1 MANLSVSS
9 YIAQFS
15 SSDWTHQCLQNI
27 VAAGNQSIGYVGKE
41 GRPLPHFEPNET
53 WGIDRETCIKFCNST
68 AIPLVCMKSRRRGMG
83 LRKLRERQDFQFQTF
98 AGAFVNYLL
107 PWLGLIA
114 QLPTETESKNDGF
127 MSLCMAV
134 GSPALI
140 TYSLML
146 TIRNR
151 ALVREEFDVLRRHV
165 RDVQRMYRTFGQRLD
180 AIQYVLEEAQQVP
193 LRVSQEQGWF
203 SSLTVVARNE
213 PWWENLEGK
222 LKDTRRGRTLSLVF
236 QMGVAI
242 LAWILT
248 IIAAFVSSLGDI
260 STGLQISASNIWV
273 WMVSELSQ
281 HSSNLL
287 TTVQIPVI
295 LGWIRV
301 GTQQL
306 PKSIDKAL
314 ETENAF
320 LALGPPNVPDSTE
333 ENMYTES
340 KNQRGLVVVDKR
352 SSGLTP
358 QTRRTPQLPP
368 EEYQRIS
375 QFFNI
380 RGDEKRRGPAFN
392 YARTF
397 TYCHLIR
404 TITQALQ
411 TTIDNICDRNTCSGE
426 HEFQEQGYRAGL
438 LGNGADTEAYCG
450 LDSPDREI
458 YAYPEWS
465 EIPSEI
471 WIGIG
476 FSAILALVLQWGTTG
491 AALMIAYLTPTKG
504 LGCRSGAYLLYG
516 TNATVAWS
524 LLAMSSLFSH
534 SAMLRY
540 QNEKQKEPL
549 ANARAAQANGAAF
562 HSNGTGERVNDMIPL
577 VPLGSSAQSRSSSQ
591 PRRRISAAIWNRVP
605 VRGLAAVTRYFGKF
619 LAVANAFF
627 LVAVSLFEFTGGFD
641 NCWCK
646 SDTVGCEN
654 LAGWCSSRR
663 RTIWSRQ
670 QAYSGG
676 WGSWSA
682 SWSACLRLERS
693 GEAFDDNRV
702 GTMLY
707 DHGAEWDP
715 IWHVDN
721 NLLSHAKPLF
731 GMDEYDESVAKLAN
745 IISIAD

>member
-1 MANLSVSS
+1 MYQV
-9 YIAQFS
+9 
-15 SSDWTHQCLQNI
+15 LQLYYDPI
-27 VAAGNQSIGYVGKE
+27 S
-41 GRPLPHFEPNET
+41 
-53 WGIDRETCIKFCNST
+53 
-68 AIPLVCMKSRRRGMG
+68 MKSKRRGIG
-83 LRKLRERQDFQFQTF
+83 LRKLRGVQDFQFQTF

-114 QLPTETESKNDGF
+114 QLPTETESKYDGF
-127 MSLCMAV
+127 ISLCMAV

-151 ALVREEFDVLRRHV
+151 ALVRVEFDILRKHMN
-165 RDVQRMYRTFGQRLD
+165 DVHHMYRTFGQRLD

-203 SSLTVVARNE
+203 SSLTVAARNE
-213 PWWENLEGK
+213 PWWESLELK

-242 LAWILT
+242 LAWFLT
-248 IIAAFVSSLGDI
+248 IVAAFVSSLGDT
-260 STGLQISASNIWV
+260 STGLQIAAGSIWV
-273 WMVSELSQ
+273 WMVSDFSQ
-281 HSSNLL
+281 SSSNML

-301 GTQQL
+301 GTQRL

-314 ETENAF
+314 ETEGAF
-320 LALGPPNVPDSTE
+320 LALGPPNVPNGTE
-333 ENMYTES
+333 ESMYTES
-340 KNQRGLVVVDKR
+340 RSQRGLVVVDK
-352 SSGLTP
+352 SNSGLTP
-358 QTRRTPQLPP
+358 QTRRTPQLPR

-375 QFFNI
+375 HFINI

-411 TTIDNICDRNTCSGE
+411 TTIDNICDRKTCSGE

-438 LGNGADTEAYCG
+438 LGNGACTEAYCG
-450 LDSPDREI
+450 LDRPDREI

-465 EIPSEI
+465 EIPSGI
-471 WIGIG
+471 WSGIV

-504 LGCRSGAYLLYG
+504 LGCRSGGYLLYG

-540 QNEKQKEPL
+540 QNEKQKQPL
-549 ANARAAQANGAAF
+549 ANDRAARANGAAF
-562 HSNGTGERVNDMIPL
+562 HSDGAVEPVNNMISL
-577 VPLGSSAQSRSSSQ
+577 EPLGSSVQSPSSSQ
-591 PRRRISAAIWNRVP
+591 SRRSNSAAIWNLVP
-605 VRGLAAVTRYFGKF
+605 VRVLAAVTRYFGKF
-619 LAVANAFF
+619 LAVINASF
-627 LVAVSLFEFTGGFD
+627 LVAISLFEFTGGFD
-641 NCWCK
+641 NCWCE
-646 SDTVGCEN
+646 SDTVGLRNSGWVVLFKTAHDLEQV
-654 LAGWCSSRR
+654 AGLQWGLGLMVSILVCLC
-663 RTIWSRQ
+663 TFGAFW
-670 QAYSGG
+670 GG
-676 WGSWSA
+676 
-682 SWSACLRLERS
+682 
-693 GEAFDDNRV
+693 
-702 GTMLY
+702 M
-707 DHGAEWDP
+707 
-715 IWHVDN
+715 
-721 NLLSHAKPLF
+721 
-731 GMDEYDESVAKLAN
+731 
-745 IISIAD
+745 